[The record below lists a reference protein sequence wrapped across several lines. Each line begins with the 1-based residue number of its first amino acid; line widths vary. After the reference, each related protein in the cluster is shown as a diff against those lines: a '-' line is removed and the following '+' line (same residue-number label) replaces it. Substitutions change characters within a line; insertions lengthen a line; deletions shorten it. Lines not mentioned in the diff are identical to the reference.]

1 MKCPHCSIDFHD
13 HKSIHYIDK
22 DSEGSWGYEICKCS
36 SPSCNKLII
45 NLIKGDFAFIDYMN
59 SFVIKNKIDG
69 SPIVKERYQIK
80 PIGSGRN
87 PVPPQVPD
95 VIAQD
100 YKEACLVFPYS
111 SKASAALSRRCLQ
124 NLLRTIDFVK
134 HGDLHEEIQQ
144 VLNSNSLP
152 SVLAQS
158 IDAIRQIGNFAAHPK
173 KSISTGEIVDVEP
186 GEAEWNLDILESL
199 FDYYFVLPDVLQKKK
214 DALNSKLGDIG
225 KPKMK

>member
-1 MKCPHCSIDFHD
+1 MRCPHCSIDFHD
-13 HKSIHYIDK
+13 IEMLNYIGNDN
-22 DSEGSWGYEICKCS
+22 EGHWGYQLYQCS
-36 SPSCNKLII
+36 SPSCRKFIIFLIRAEFRHDL
-45 NLIKGDFAFIDYMN
+45 NTRQVHLRNDKDGNPLIFFK
-59 SFVIKNKIDG
+59 
-69 SPIVKERYQIK
+69 QLIK
-80 PIGSGRN
+80 PIGINRS
-87 PVPPQVPD
+87 PVPPQVPA

-100 YKEACLVFPYS
+100 FKEACLVFPFS
-111 SKASAALSRRCLQ
+111 AKASAALSRRCLQ
-124 NLLRTIDFVK
+124 NLLRTLDYVK
-134 HGDLHEEIQQ
+134 HGDLHDEIQQ
-144 VLNSNSLP
+144 VLDSNTLP
-152 SVLAQS
+152 SMLSDS